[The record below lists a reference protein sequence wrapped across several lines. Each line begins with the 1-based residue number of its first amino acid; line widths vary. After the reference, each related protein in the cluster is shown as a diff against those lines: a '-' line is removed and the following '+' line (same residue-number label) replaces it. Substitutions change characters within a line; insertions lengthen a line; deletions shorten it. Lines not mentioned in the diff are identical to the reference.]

1 MILDMTFPSFFKK
14 IYINNILHQYICW
27 LREMAKQKSSRSFQ
41 EKQKGTVFLDEHY
54 FIFCCVNRLKWAAG
68 LIAVAFPET

>member
-1 MILDMTFPSFFKK
+1 MILDMTFPSFLKK

-54 FIFCCVNRLKWAAG
+54 FIFSCVNRLKWAAG